1 MKILLPVIASCATYA
16 PLIYGISRTGLLN
29 EMAPLPRFSFSF
41 NFWLDMARAP
51 TGNIA
56 EVLVPLWVILFFWL
70 YIFNRTRR
78 KRE

>member
-1 MKILLPVIASCATYA
+1 MKILFPVTASCLTYA
-16 PLIYGISRTGLLN
+16 PLIYGISRTGLLSQ
-29 EMAPLPRFSFSF
+29 MQLPSFSFSF

-78 KRE
+78 KRD